1 MAKLTY
7 EVWEQPDDSGQM
19 LPGLVL
25 AGPDGDAFRRLLEPS
40 ARLTTRFDA
49 GSHFEA
55 MTTYYQLV
63 GTASTTTMSRGAAS
77 HILRKRRIARLRAS
91 GLTIRPSRRRFAARL
106 NSGVR

>member
-25 AGPDGDAFRRLLEPS
+25 AGPDGDSFRRLLEPG

-55 MTTYYQLV
+55 MSTYYQLV
-63 GTASTTTMSRGAAS
+63 GYGEYYNDEPWCHEPHSQEEADRQT
-77 HILRKRRIARLRAS
+77 S
-91 GLTIRPSRRRFAARL
+91 G
-106 NSGVR
+106 